1 MRRLIE
7 IATERRVTIVMFMV
21 AIALFG
27 IVSLSRLKLNLLPD
41 IEITMEANPVHEDIH
56 EKGDSWKISNILKN

>member
-21 AIALFG
+21 AIVLFG
-27 IVSLSRLKLNLLPD
+27 MVSLSRLKLNLLPD
-41 IEITMEANPVHEDIH
+41 ISYPTVTIRTAGPIDTRSFAIPRAAVTV
-56 EKGDSWKISNILKN
+56 S